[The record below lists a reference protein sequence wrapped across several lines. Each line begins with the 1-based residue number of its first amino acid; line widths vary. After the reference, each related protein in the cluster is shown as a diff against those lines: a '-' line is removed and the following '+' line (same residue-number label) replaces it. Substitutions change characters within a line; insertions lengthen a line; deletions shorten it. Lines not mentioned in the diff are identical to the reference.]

1 MNSDE
6 ALEMLTSEPSKTG
19 VFTDF
24 DGTLS
29 PVAPTPEEA
38 VPADGAVE
46 ALELL
51 ADSFALVAIVSGR
64 SLEDLKMRLRLR
76 GVLLAGAY
84 GRERSDS
91 PTRRATEGWE
101 TVGVAASATV
111 AKLPGVRLERK
122 GAGIALHY
130 RQAPGAAEDV
140 RRAAELLAR
149 EFELEIR
156 PGRQVVELVV
166 PGPGKGD
173 AMVTLA
179 REKGLETVFVAGDD
193 AADLEAF
200 LMIRAQPLRSVIA
213 AVSSDEAPE
222 GLTDHA
228 DLVFA
233 RPEELVAF
241 LEDLARAAIA

>member
-1 MNSDE
+1 MNSDK
-6 ALEMLTSEPSKTG
+6 ALEILAADPAKTG
-19 VFTDF
+19 LFTDF

-38 VPADGAVE
+38 VSADGAGE
-46 ALELL
+46 ALESL
-51 ADSFALVAIVSGR
+51 AESFALVAIVSGR
-64 SLEDLKMRLRLR
+64 SLEDLKTRLRPR

-84 GRERSDS
+84 GRERSDAPS
-91 PTRRATEGWE
+91 RRATEGWE

-130 RQAPGAAEDV
+130 RQAPDAAEEV

-156 PGRQVVELVV
+156 PGRLVIELVV

-173 AMVTLA
+173 AIVKLA
-179 REKGLETVFVAGDD
+179 VEKKLDTIFIAGDD

-200 LMIRAQPLRSVIA
+200 LMVRAQPFRSVVA
-213 AVSSDEAPE
+213 AVTSDEAPE
-222 GLTDHA
+222 GLTDQA
-228 DLVFA
+228 DLVFT

-241 LEDLARAAIA
+241 LQELVAGVK

>member
-1 MNSDE
+1 LKTTQAIEILASDP
-6 ALEMLTSEPSKTG
+6 ATTG
-19 VFTDF
+19 LFTDF

-38 VPADGAVE
+38 MPADGAGQ
-46 ALELL
+46 ALESL
-51 ADSFALVAIVSGR
+51 ADAYALVAIVSGR
-64 SLEDLKMRLRLR
+64 SLEDLKTRLRPR

-130 RQAPGAAEDV
+130 RQAPEAAEDV
-140 RRAAELLAR
+140 RKAAELLAR

-156 PGRQVVELVV
+156 PGRRVVELVV

-173 AMVTLA
+173 AMVKLA
-179 REKGLETVFVAGDD
+179 GEKGLETVFVAGDD

-200 LMIRAQPLRSVIA
+200 LMVRAQPIRSVIA
-213 AVSSDEAPE
+213 AVSSEEAPE
-222 GLTDHA
+222 GLTDQA
-228 DLVFA
+228 DFVFA
-233 RPEELVAF
+233 RPDELVSFFEELVA
-241 LEDLARAAIA
+241 AVT

>member
-1 MNSDE
+1 MNPDE
-6 ALEMLTSEPSKTG
+6 ALGILTADPAKTG
-19 VFTDF
+19 LFTDF

-29 PVAPTPEEA
+29 PIAPSPDEA
-38 VPADGAVE
+38 RAADGAGE
-46 ALELL
+46 ALESL
-51 ADSFALVAIVSGR
+51 AGSFALVAIVSGR
-64 SLEDLKMRLRLR
+64 SLEDLKTRLRPR

-91 PTRRATEGWE
+91 PIRRATEGWE
-101 TVGVAASATV
+101 SVGVAATAAV

-130 RQAPGAAEDV
+130 RQAPEAAEDV

-149 EFELEIR
+149 EFELEVR

-173 AMVTLA
+173 AMVALS
-179 REKGLETVFVAGDD
+179 REKGLETLFVAGDD

-200 LMIRAQPLRSVIA
+200 LMVRAQPLHSVIA
-213 AVSSDEAPE
+213 AVSSDEGPA

-233 RPEELVAF
+233 RPDELVAF
-241 LEDLARAAIA
+241 LEELARAAT

>member
-1 MNSDE
+1 LKTAE
-6 ALEMLTSEPSKTG
+6 AIETLSANPAETG
-19 VFTDF
+19 LFTDF

-29 PVAPTPEEA
+29 PIAVSPEEA
-38 VPADGAVE
+38 LPADGAGEV
-46 ALELL
+46 LESL
-51 ADSFALVAIVSGR
+51 AECFALVAIVSGR
-64 SLEDLKMRLRLR
+64 SLEDLKTRLRPR

-84 GRERSDS
+84 GRERSNS

-101 TVGVAASATV
+101 TVGVAAAATV

-130 RQAPGAAEDV
+130 RQAPDSAEEV
-140 RRAAELLAR
+140 LRAAELLAR

-173 AMVTLA
+173 AVVALA
-179 REKGLETVFVAGDD
+179 REKELETVFVAGDD

-200 LMIRAQPLRSVIA
+200 LMIRALPLRSVIA

-222 GLTDHA
+222 GLTDQA

-233 RPEELVAF
+233 RPDELVVF
-241 LEDLARAAIA
+241 LKELARRVT